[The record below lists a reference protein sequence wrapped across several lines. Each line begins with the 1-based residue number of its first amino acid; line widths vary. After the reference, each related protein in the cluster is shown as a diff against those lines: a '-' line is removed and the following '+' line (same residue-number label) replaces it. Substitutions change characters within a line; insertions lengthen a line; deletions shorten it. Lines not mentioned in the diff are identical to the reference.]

1 MLPVRSDLSKR
12 AASVRFVCTAKA
24 SRAGPPGAA
33 DEHKERGGWVGGGS
47 GKCIEGGSDRVRD

>member
-12 AASVRFVCTAKA
+12 AASVRFVCTAEA

-33 DEHKERGGWVGGGS
+33 DEQKERGVVGS
-47 GKCIEGGSDRVRD
+47 GKCNEGGSDRVRD

>member
-33 DEHKERGGWVGGGS
+33 DEQKEKGGGGGGS
-47 GKCIEGGSDRVRD
+47 RKCNEGGSDRVRD

>member
-12 AASVRFVCTAKA
+12 AASVRFVCTAEA

-33 DEHKERGGWVGGGS
+33 DEQKERGVQGNVMKQGVT
-47 GKCIEGGSDRVRD
+47 E

>member
-33 DEHKERGGWVGGGS
+33 DEQKETGAGGWGGS
-47 GKCIEGGSDRVRD
+47 GKCNEGGSDRVRD